1 MSEHID
7 KMNETFFLFVDR
19 VITLSTGALALSIT
33 FRTSFS
39 KAEPTLSWILKVSWI
54 AYVIAIL
61 AGVLLLFGRAESHR
75 RSAKFQKEKM
85 KEPPPV
91 KPYTVTLPPPGWLP
105 KAAWTMAVSFVIGI
119 VALATFA
126 IINVP

>member
-1 MSEHID
+1 MSEHINR
-7 KMNETFFLFVDR
+7 MNETFFLFVDR

-39 KAEPTLSWILKVSWI
+39 KAEPILGWILKLSWG

-61 AGVLLLFGRAESHR
+61 AGVSLLFGRAETHR
-75 RSAKFQKEKM
+75 RIAQVEKEKL
-85 KEPPPV
+85 KEPLPPM
-91 KPYTVTLPPPGWLP
+91 PYTVTPPPPRWLA
-105 KAAWTMAVSFVIGI
+105 KAQWAMVISFLIGI

-126 IINVP
+126 MLNVP

>member
-7 KMNETFFLFVDR
+7 RMNETFFLFVDR

-39 KAEPTLSWILKVSWI
+39 KAEPTLGWILKVSWG

-75 RSAKFQKEKM
+75 RSAKLEKAKL
-85 KEPPPV
+85 KEPPPA
-91 KPYTVTLPPPGWLP
+91 KTYIITLPPPAWLSPAGWI
-105 KAAWTMAVSFVIGI
+105 MAISFLIGI

-126 IINVP
+126 MLNIP